1 LPKPESRAV
10 WSSAAARDVDDIWD
24 YYAAEASEE
33 TADRV
38 VDLIAEAGD
47 GVAAKPARGRS
58 RDTLARGLRSVRS
71 PPYLIFY
78 RVTGT
83 RVEIVR
89 VLHERR
95 DLVAALSSPS

>member
-1 LPKPESRAV
+1 LPKADSRAV

-38 VDLIAEAGD
+38 VDLLAAAGEA
-47 GVAAKPARGRS
+47 VALKPARGRS
-58 RDTLARGLRSVRS
+58 RDTLAPGLRSVRS
-71 PPYLIFY
+71 APYLVFY

-83 RVEIVR
+83 SVEIVR

-95 DLVAALSSPS
+95 DLAAALTSY

>member
-1 LPKPESRAV
+1 MPKADSRAV

-47 GVAAKPARGRS
+47 GAALKPARGRP
-58 RDTLARGLRSVRS
+58 RDTLARGLQSVRA
-71 PPYLIFY
+71 PPYLVFY
-78 RVTGT
+78 RVAGT
-83 RVEIVR
+83 SVEIVR

-95 DLVAALSSPS
+95 DLLAALSPS